1 MTPQELQELIA
12 QQYGNVLTAGQKLTS
27 QPKPIPTQT
36 VVQPSAAI
44 GQATNL
50 AANAATTGP
59 DYFGMGVGALQGAN
73 AAIGNAMTTSAQ
85 TTGAYDPQS
94 YQAFMNPFQQEV
106 IDRYTQEMQRQ
117 FDITGQQRKAQAIGA
132 GAFGGGR
139 EGVLEAEAQRGFQ
152 QQLGTGIAGLL
163 SSGFQTAQQQA
174 QQAFEN
180 QRRAQQQA
188 AGLQLA
194 GGELGTGIGQLFGTF
209 GVQAPTTQA
218 NLATQL
224 SQLGVTETAAQQQAA
239 QQAFQNQ
246 MAQFQQPYQQL
257 SFQAGLLGGAAPAFM
272 SPATPGM
279 GNPLLQGISALGG
292 YAAS

>member
-12 QQYGNVLTAGQKLTS
+12 QQYGNVLTAGQALTS
-27 QPKPIPTQT
+27 QAKPVPTQA

-59 DYFGMGVGALQGAN
+59 DYFGMGVGALQGAQS
-73 AAIGNAMTTSAQ
+73 AIGNAMATSAQ

-94 YQAFMNPFQQEV
+94 FKAFMNPYQQEV
-106 IDRYTQEMQRQ
+106 IDKYTQEMQRQ
-117 FDITGQQRKAQAIGA
+117 FDITGQRRKADAISA

-180 QRRAQQQA
+180 QRKAQQAQ
-188 AGLQLA
+188 AGLTLA

-224 SQLGVTETAAQQQAA
+224 SQLGITETAAQQQAA
-239 QQAFQNQ
+239 AQEFQNQ

-257 SFQAGLLGGAAPAFM
+257 QFQAGLLGGAAPSFM
-272 SPATPGM
+272 APGTPGM

>member
-1 MTPQELQELIA
+1 
-12 QQYGNVLTAGQKLTS
+12 
-27 QPKPIPTQT
+27 
-36 VVQPSAAI
+36 
-44 GQATNL
+44 
-50 AANAATTGP
+50 
-59 DYFGMGVGALQGAN
+59 MGVGALQGAQS
-73 AAIGNAMTTSAQ
+73 AIGNAMATSAQ

-117 FDITGQQRKAQAIGA
+117 FDITGQRRKADAISA

-180 QRRAQQQA
+180 QRKAQQAQ
-188 AGLQLA
+188 AGLTLA

-218 NLATQL
+218 NLAAQL

-246 MAQFQQPYQQL
+246 MAQFRQPYDQL
-257 SFQAGLLGGAAPAFM
+257 TFQAGLLGGAAPAFM

-292 YAAS
+292 YAR